1 MEACGQ
7 LHTPTTSLPQSEP
20 LVTIKLEDEWIPD
33 LVWTVG
39 EKKDSQHLLEIEC
52 HTSQPIA

>member
-1 MEACGQ
+1 
-7 LHTPTTSLPQSEP
+7 LEP
-20 LVTIKLEDEWIPD
+20 LITIKQEDEWIPD

-39 EKKDSQHLLEIEC
+39 EKKDSQQLLEIER